1 MCEKCQR
8 RQCDKSASPSGRRQK
23 LWEIEADLHCSVIG
37 TCLSHAALMKIG
49 RLAGLIAKSN
59 VSEYQIHRY
68 FVENA
73 STPNRLARLM
83 QKELDAAYQNAVRA
97 GKTIHCETDL
107 RKFWSESK
115 AKGDIPGPYWALMS
129 HPYRTPRL
137 SHDAFGDVH
146 MLSHVQG
153 ISHIPEQ
160 RRFENLEKALKK
172 SERALKAVTD
182 KQRQTSRAQRQEI
195 DRLTQKLTAAK
206 NLHLGFA
213 EAKRRLAQFES
224 AAAYRTLQRRIEEL
238 EAAQAVAERDHDRLL
253 KQCFKL
259 EQEVNR
265 TRKAYA
271 DAVLAFKSARGPT
284 AAADID
290 GSPIGTELDLS
301 GRRVAYVGGRANAMV
316 HFRSLIES
324 MNGSFCHHD
333 GGIEDN
339 LGRLDGILSQADIV
353 FCPVD
358 CVSHGACLKA
368 KALCKQSKKTFVP
381 LRSAS
386 LSSLLQG
393 LHQTADS
400 SAAAT

>member
-1 MCEKCQR
+1 MCKQCQECHR
-8 RQCDKSASPSGRRQK
+8 DEPSGASGRRQK

-37 TCLSHAALMKIG
+37 TCLSHKTLLKIG
-49 RLAGLIAKSN
+49 RLAGLVAKPKA
-59 VSEYQIHRY
+59 SEYHIHRY

-73 STPNRLARLM
+73 SAPNRVARLM
-83 QKELDAAYQNAVRA
+83 QKELDAAYQPAVRA
-97 GKTIHCETDL
+97 GKALRCEADL

-115 AKGDIPGPYWALMS
+115 AKGDIPGPYWTLIT
-129 HPYRTPRL
+129 HPHRSPRL
-137 SHDAFGDVH
+137 THDAFGDVH

-153 ISHIPEQ
+153 VTRAPEQ

-172 SERALKAVTD
+172 SERALKAVTG
-182 KQRQTSRAQRQEI
+182 KQRQTSQAHLQQI
-195 DRLTQKLTAAK
+195 DKLTRQLAAAR
-206 NLHLGFA
+206 NLNQELA
-213 EAKRRLAQFES
+213 KSKRRLEQFES
-224 AAAYRTLQRRIEEL
+224 AAAYRTLQNQIEEL
-238 EAAQAVAERDHDRLL
+238 KIGKAAAERENARLL

-259 EQEVNR
+259 RQEVNQTCR
-265 TRKAYA
+265 AHAEPILATRPAGA
-271 DAVLAFKSARGPT
+271 DATLACTDDSRT
-284 AAADID
+284 AA
-290 GSPIGTELDLS
+290 ELDLS
-301 GRRVAYVGGRANAMV
+301 GRRVAYVGGRANAIV

-339 LGRLDGILSQADIV
+339 LGRLSGILSQADIV

-368 KALCKQSKKTFVP
+368 KALCKQSDKTFVP

-393 LHQTADS
+393 LHETADS
-400 SAAAT
+400 NAGTA